1 MLTPL
6 ENLPRGGA
14 DTWDDGNAGALLTAE
29 AFGGAPEYFSGGASA
44 SVTVAAAGS
53 GIATEQASGGAS
65 AAVEVNSAGAGIAL
79 ELATGGA
86 SAGVEVTAAG
96 GGTALERADGG
107 ASAAV
112 AVTAAGDGTQTE
124 EPSLNP
130 RQTVVFSLQR
140 TGAGDVVFSY
150 QFPVSVSAV
159 VEAAPSTWGP
169 WPDIRDRVPRG
180 KSQRQLELEAAEA
193 ERQARAAEVSEA
205 AIARASQVASPAP
218 ESLAEVMQVWV
229 MPASLSAL
237 IAEPVAEI
245 RYPMDSTGIAAESVG
260 QQIAPSP
267 DMDEDAI
274 LAATVLLMRRRLT
287 R

>member
-1 MLTPL
+1 MFPL
-6 ENLPRGGA
+6 LGHQQNP
-14 DTWDDGNAGALLTAE
+14 
-29 AFGGAPEYFSGGASA
+29 P
-44 SVTVAAAGS
+44 
-53 GIATEQASGGAS
+53 
-65 AAVEVNSAGAGIAL
+65 
-79 ELATGGA
+79 
-86 SAGVEVTAAG
+86 
-96 GGTALERADGG
+96 
-107 ASAAV
+107 
-112 AVTAAGDGTQTE
+112 
-124 EPSLNP
+124 PPPPLNP

-237 IAEPVAEI
+237 IAEPVAPVPPLPASLSPI
-245 RYPMDSTGIAAESVG
+245 PAA
-260 QQIAPSP
+260 IPSP

>member
-1 MLTPL
+1 MFPL
-6 ENLPRGGA
+6 LGHHQNP
-14 DTWDDGNAGALLTAE
+14 
-29 AFGGAPEYFSGGASA
+29 P
-44 SVTVAAAGS
+44 
-53 GIATEQASGGAS
+53 
-65 AAVEVNSAGAGIAL
+65 
-79 ELATGGA
+79 
-86 SAGVEVTAAG
+86 
-96 GGTALERADGG
+96 
-107 ASAAV
+107 
-112 AVTAAGDGTQTE
+112 
-124 EPSLNP
+124 PPPPLNP

-150 QFPVSVSAV
+150 QFPVTAAAV
-159 VEAAPSTWGP
+159 TEPTPAFGGA
-169 WPDIRDRVPRG
+169 WPGMYAQPRR
-180 KSQRQLELEAAEA
+180 SRREIELENAEA

-237 IAEPVAEI
+237 IAEPVAPFPLLPAPLSPI
-245 RYPMDSTGIAAESVG
+245 PAA
-260 QQIAPSP
+260 IPSP